1 MVDMLLSFAFYI
13 LLKKK
18 SDYDTF
24 ININNMHLF
33 SSTLGNMNIKEHL
46 EG

>member
-13 LLKKK
+13 
-18 SDYDTF
+18 DYDTF
-24 ININNMHLF
+24 AIINNMHLF

-46 EG
+46 GG